1 MTQQEIL
8 EYNKRCA
15 LFLGWKE
22 TSEQFKIDWLG
33 CKTKERL
40 DKIDKEAN
48 IYIPI
53 LEKDGDV
60 IFPDFSVINFHSD
73 WNWIMEVVEA
83 IHKLDYLS
91 ANVMICQSRCKITP
105 RMAGDHSVYA
115 DVNLYFE
122 KGIEGQKE
130 AVVQAINQF
139 LIWYNENN

>member
-1 MTQQEIL
+1 MTQEEIL
-8 EYNKRCA
+8 DYNKRCA

-22 TSEQFKIDWLG
+22 TSEQFKIDWVG

-83 IHKLDYLS
+83 IEQLE
-91 ANVMICQSRCKITP
+91 NVRVKMLQNSCDIFVIDKDKFITVTKT
-105 RMAGDHSVYA
+105 S
-115 DVNLYFE
+115 
-122 KGIEGQKE
+122 KQE

>member
-1 MTQQEIL
+1 MTQEEIL

-22 TSEQFKIDWLG
+22 TSEQFKIDWVG

-83 IHKLDYLS
+83 IEQLE
-91 ANVMICQSRCKITP
+91 NVRVKMLQNSCDIFVIDKDKFITVTKT
-105 RMAGDHSVYA
+105 S
-115 DVNLYFE
+115 
-122 KGIEGQKE
+122 KQE

>member
-1 MTQQEIL
+1 MTQEEIL
-8 EYNKRCA
+8 DYNKRCA

-83 IHKLDYLS
+83 IEQLE
-91 ANVMICQSRCKITP
+91 NVRVKMLQNSCDIFVIDKDKFITVTKT
-105 RMAGDHSVYA
+105 S
-115 DVNLYFE
+115 
-122 KGIEGQKE
+122 KQE